1 MLRTR
6 LTNARFLTMDPD
18 HPVAHDLGIWRSRIV
33 GLDEAV
39 TSLPA
44 REVIDLQ
51 GATVLPGFI
60 DAHVHL
66 AWTGLKADTVS
77 IAGRTRIEDVL
88 AVVARAADRAGPPGG
103 WLTIAGYDQ
112 RALGRHLTAPELDTV
127 SAGRKVFLLHDSGHG
142 CVVNSAVLDLLP
154 AGIPHENGFLA
165 EGAMG
170 AARAL
175 RLPYS
180 QRELAEAIGRA
191 ARTALSEGVTAC
203 AEAGIGGALFG
214 HSPVELGAYQL
225 AREEGL
231 LPLRVQLMVAADRL
245 GPVAAHRDDGIP
257 RALDLGLR
265 TGFGDDRLSVGALKV
280 YTDGGMMAR
289 TAALSRPYEG
299 LDHAGQLQDDP
310 GVLADTIVAGHLAG
324 WQLAVHAIGDRAAD
338 LGSVVRILP
347 GSRSLARTLAALS
360 SVGMAPPCLPPPP
373 CDRTHQTPLPD
384 PARSK
389 RQTLALDALERAQR
403 LRPRP
408 GARHRIEHAGLI
420 RPDQLPRFARLGVS
434 AVVQPSFLRHF
445 GDDYAAVMGA
455 ERAPWLYR
463 GRAFLDHGIPLVGSS
478 DRPVTDGSPLR
489 AVQFMVERTSGSGQV
504 IGPDEGVTVDEA
516 LRAYTV
522 AGAFACH
529 WEDTLGSLTPGKA
542 ADLVVLG
549 DDPRR
554 VGPSRIGD
562 IEVVATYVDGGEA
575 GSNRSLP
582 DWT

>member
-1 MLRTR
+1 MLCAR

-18 HPVAHDLGIWRSRIV
+18 RPVAHDLGIWHGRIA

-66 AWTGLKADTVS
+66 AWTGFKQNTPS
-77 IAGRTRIEDVL
+77 IAGRTRIDDVL
-88 AVVARAADRAGPPGG
+88 AVVEEAVARRNSPGA
-103 WLTIAGYDQ
+103 WVTIAGYDQ
-112 RALGRHLTAPELDTV
+112 RALGRHLTATELDKV
-127 SAGRKVFLLHDSGHG
+127 SDGHKVFVLHDSGHG
-142 CVVNSAVLDLLP
+142 CVVNTAVLDLLP
-154 AGIPHENGFLA
+154 ADIPHEDGFLA
-165 EGAMG
+165 ERAMG

-180 QRELAEAIGRA
+180 QEELAEAIGRA
-191 ARTALSEGVTAC
+191 ARTCLAEGVTAC
-203 AEAGIGGALFG
+203 AEAGVGGTLFG

-225 AREEGL
+225 ARDKGL
-231 LPLRVQLMVAADRL
+231 LPLRVQLMVSADRL
-245 GPVAAHRDDGIP
+245 NPVAAHDADGIP
-257 RALDLGLR
+257 KALDLGLR
-265 TGFGDDRLSVGALKV
+265 TGFGDDWLSVGALKI

-289 TAALSRPYEG
+289 TAALGSPYEG

-310 GVLADTIVAGHLAG
+310 EALAETIVEGHLAG

-338 LGSVVRILP
+338 V
-347 GSRSLARTLAALS
+347 ALN
-360 SVGMAPPCLPPPP
+360 
-373 CDRTHQTPLPD
+373 
-384 PARSK
+384 
-389 RQTLALDALERAQR
+389 ALERAHR

-434 AVVQPSFLRHF
+434 AVVQPNFLRYF
-445 GDDYAAVMGA
+445 GDDYAAIMGE

-463 GRAFLDHGIPLVGSS
+463 GRGFLDHGITLVGSS
-478 DRPVTDGSPLR
+478 DRPVADGSPLR
-489 AVQFMVERTSGSGQV
+489 AVQFMVERASETGQV
-504 IGPDEGVTVDEA
+504 IGPDESIAVDEA

-529 WEDTLGSLTPGKA
+529 WEDSVGSLAPGKR

-554 VGPSRIGD
+554 VDISRMGD
-562 IEVVATYVDGGEA
+562 IEVVATYVDGREVPSG
-575 GSNRSLP
+575 
-582 DWT
+582 D

>member
-1 MLRTR
+1 MLCTR

-18 HPVAHDLGIWRSRIV
+18 HPVAHDLGIWRGRIV

-44 REVIDLQ
+44 AEVIDLQ

-66 AWTGLKADTVS
+66 AWTGFKADTVS
-77 IAGRTRIEDVL
+77 IAGRTRIDDVL
-88 AVVARAADRAGPPGG
+88 AVVAEAAARQGSPGG
-103 WLTIAGYDQ
+103 WLSIAGYDQ
-112 RALGRHLTAPELDTV
+112 RALGRHLTAAELDTV
-127 SAGRKVFLLHDSGHG
+127 SHGHKVYLLHDSGHG
-142 CVVNSAVLDLLP
+142 CVVNSAVLGLLP
-154 AGIPHENGFLA
+154 ADIPHENGFLT

-170 AARAL
+170 VARAL
-175 RLPYS
+175 RLPHS

-191 ARTALSEGVTAC
+191 ARTCLTEGITAC

-245 GPVAAHRDDGIP
+245 RPVDAHQDDGIP

-265 TGFGDDRLSVGALKV
+265 TGFGDDRLSVGALKI

-289 TAALSRPYEG
+289 TAALSGPYEG
-299 LDHAGQLQDDP
+299 LDHSGQLQDDP
-310 GVLADTIVAGHLAG
+310 DALADTIVAGHLAG

-338 LGSVVRILP
+338 
-347 GSRSLARTLAALS
+347 
-360 SVGMAPPCLPPPP
+360 
-373 CDRTHQTPLPD
+373 
-384 PARSK
+384 
-389 RQTLALDALERAQR
+389 LALDALERAQR

-420 RPDQLPRFARLGVS
+420 RPDQLPRFARLGLS
-434 AVVQPSFLRHF
+434 AVVQPNFLRYF

-455 ERAPWLYR
+455 GRAPWLYR

-489 AVQFMVERTSGSGQV
+489 AVQFMVERAAESGQV
-504 IGPDEGVTVDEA
+504 IGPDEGITVDEA
-516 LRAYTV
+516 LHAYTA

-529 WEDTLGSLTPGKA
+529 WEDTLGSLTPGKS

-554 VGPSRIGD
+554 VDTARIGD
-562 IEVVATYVDGGEA
+562 IEVVATYVDGTEA
-575 GSNRSLP
+575 AVQRDLP
-582 DWT
+582 RLDLEVR